1 MSKLLILG
9 AGGHGKV
16 VAEVAMLMGAWEN
29 IAFLDDNDDI
39 KNVCGVQVIGKT
51 NDVGKYKNEYNHA
64 FVAIGNNDLRIKL
77 ITKVIKEG
85 FTVPTLIHPFTSI
98 SKNIFI
104 GLGTVVMAGAVIN
117 PCVTIGKGCIIN
129 TASSIDHDCIIED
142 GVHISPGAHLGG
154 TVRVGSKSW
163 ICIGANVAN
172 NVVIGNNT
180 VIAAGAAVVNDIES
194 DVLAG
199 GVPAR
204 VIKKR
209 IQI

>member
-1 MSKLLILG
+1 M
-9 AGGHGKV
+9 
-16 VAEVAMLMGAWEN
+16 
-29 IAFLDDNDDI
+29 
-39 KNVCGVQVIGKT
+39 
-51 NDVGKYKNEYNHA
+51 
-64 FVAIGNNDLRIKL
+64 
-77 ITKVIKEG
+77 
-85 FTVPTLIHPFTSI
+85 
-98 SKNIFI
+98 
-104 GLGTVVMAGAVIN
+104 
-117 PCVTIGKGCIIN
+117 
-129 TASSIDHDCIIED
+129 
-142 GVHISPGAHLGG
+142 HISPGAHLGG